1 MSLVH
6 RFVEQVFG
14 AYLLGNTPATGV
26 IDLTP
31 NPAPASVH
39 APIVVH
45 ILQVCIVVLW
55 SAYSMCAAY
64 KLYLFQSWGNGRGG
78 VCGMGLTGC
87 FCREYAWDGT
97 TARPLVFC

>member
-1 MSLVH
+1 MRAHWSAFAGPLLWA

-31 NPAPASVH
+31 NPAPASVY

-45 ILQVCIVVLW
+45 ILQVR
-55 SAYSMCAAY
+55 ASMH
-64 KLYLFQSWGNGRGG
+64 NGLHTVDLRA
-78 VCGMGLTGC
+78 VE
-87 FCREYAWDGT
+87 CRS
-97 TARPLVFC
+97 P